1 LQNDKKKKKKLGGM
15 NAIKE
20 RRGRAFGACY
30 L

>member
-1 LQNDKKKKKKLGGM
+1 MINKKKKLGGM